1 MHIWQRAN
9 TKSENT
15 SKDPSSSIGNLGGT
29 EKWKNHQI
37 TKTKV
42 FLLSASS
49 LLLTSVLSG
58 CLTEKKTSGYDW
70 NPRLWFWGM
79 FTLLVHRHKTDVQ
92 ASIWAPVLPFHPIL
106 SHCLSLEAKSSGIS
120 FFLSDKT
127 YLCSLARIWDPTPV
141 INISVGAEPAPQCTP
156 IVYEAAA
163 WSKFHTFGYNF
174 IPASAW

>member
-9 TKSENT
+9 TNNT
-15 SKDPSSSIGNLGGT
+15 SKDPSSSIGSLGGT

-37 TKTKV
+37 TKIKV
-42 FLLSASS
+42 FLLSTSS
-49 LLLTSVLSG
+49 LLLTPVLSG

-79 FTLLVHRHKTDVQ
+79 FTLLVHKTDVQ
-92 ASIWAPVLPFHPIL
+92 ASIWAPFLPFCPIL
-106 SHCLSLEAKSSGIS
+106 LHRLSSETKSSGIS

-141 INISVGAEPAPQCTP
+141 INICASAEHAPGCAP
-156 IVYEAAA
+156 IIDAAA
-163 WSKFHTFGYNF
+163 ARSQFPPVGYNF
-174 IPASAW
+174 TPSAAW